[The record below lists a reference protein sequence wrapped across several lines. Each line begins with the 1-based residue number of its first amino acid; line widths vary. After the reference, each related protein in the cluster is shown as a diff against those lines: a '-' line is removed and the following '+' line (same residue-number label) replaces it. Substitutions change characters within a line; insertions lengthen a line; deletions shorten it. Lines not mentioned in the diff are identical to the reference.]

1 MCVEVKKFKWK
12 SGTKESRTENR
23 EWQTPRMV
31 RIHYELIMK
40 EINSEKLRWLARRI
54 FFINT
59 VRKRSSFL
67 KRAL

>member
-40 EINSEKLRWLARRI
+40 EINSEKLR
-54 FFINT
+54 
-59 VRKRSSFL
+59 
-67 KRAL
+67 